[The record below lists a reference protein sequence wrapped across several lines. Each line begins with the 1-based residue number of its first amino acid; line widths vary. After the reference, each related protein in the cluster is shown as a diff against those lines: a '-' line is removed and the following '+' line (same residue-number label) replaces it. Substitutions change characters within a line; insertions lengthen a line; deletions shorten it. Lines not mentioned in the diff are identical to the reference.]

1 ITTNMNSQ
9 VALLFCMSAVSAL
22 PQVPLGGYP
31 NLDPGLTSPGSTT
44 TNPLAEPLSTPKPPA
59 PDMTKDQMNVAP
71 SAAQAVAAGPARPVN
86 PYGPQF
92 FGPGINNPFGVA
104 PNALLVQ
111 KAQQVTASNPNVK
124 VFVDTTGE
132 VLFTDQFGRE
142 VEVMDQF
149 GMDPLEQ
156 AQMQLEQMQQMAA
169 QGLFPGGQGF
179 GGQGFGGQGFGAQ
192 GFGGQG
198 FSGAGLFPG
207 AGGAPAI
214 PSRQV
219 GVGAAGAAG
228 GIAPIYTIAL

>member
-1 ITTNMNSQ
+1 Q

-31 NLDPGLTSPGSTT
+31 NLDPGLSSPSTT
-44 TNPLAEPLSTPKPPA
+44 TNPLAEPLSTPKPI
-59 PDMTKDQMNVAP
+59 DMTKDQMNVAP
-71 SAAQAVAAGPARPVN
+71 PSAAQAVAAGTVGPARPVN

-179 GGQGFGGQGFGAQ
+179 GGQGFGGQGFG
-192 GFGGQG
+192 
-198 FSGAGLFPG
+198 GAGLFPG

-219 GVGAAGAAG
+219 GVGAAGAVG
-228 GIAPIYTIAL
+228 GFAPIYTVVQGQ